1 MSEIAEGLGGVMEG
15 ALSGRAVEPA
25 DGESKGGVTQ
35 FQPEECANCG
45 AMVTTTFC
53 PQCGQKRKVHRSL
66 AVIGHDLIH
75 GVLHLDGKFWLTL
88 PLLVFKPGKLTRR
101 YINGERAKFVSPM
114 AMFLFSVFAMFA
126 IFQMLGLSAPIDLE
140 GDASAQ
146 LTALVESER
155 ENVAQKI
162 EQIDAELASDDL
174 DQAQRIESGIE
185 REQLETDLTALDNRG
200 RNLTRW
206 LTSGNPSFLND
217 LATQGKL
224 QIADAKEHLNS
235 LPAGSEEYRDLAA
248 EIASAEKGLAD
259 LAEFRPVA
267 QESDPFI
274 EEDLTVSFV
283 QTGVEPLDA
292 FLAKWNKNPSLM
304 LYKLQANGY
313 KFSWLL
319 IPLSIPFVWLVFAWK
334 RRFKAYDHA
343 IFVTYSLSFMSLL
356 FIAVSLAGS
365 FGAPVPLVVLPLL
378 IIPPVHLYKQLRG
391 TYEIGQFSALWR
403 LLLLSIFIWI
413 VLILFLQALLLLGAF

>member
-1 MSEIAEGLGGVMEG
+1 MSEIVEGIGGMTEG

-25 DGESKGGVTQ
+25 AGEGQTKITE
-35 FQPEECANCG
+35 FPAEECANCS

-66 AVIGHDLIH
+66 TEILNDLIH

-126 IFQMLGLSAPIDLE
+126 IFQMLGLSAPTDLE
-140 GDASAQ
+140 GDARAQ
-146 LTALVESER
+146 VAALVQAESDDVTE
-155 ENVAQKI
+155 KI
-162 EQIDAELASDDL
+162 EEIDAELASADLDEARQAELETSRTKLEDDL
-174 DQAQRIESGIE
+174 A
-185 REQLETDLTALDNRG
+185 ALDARG
-200 RNLTRW
+200 QNISRW
-206 LTSGNPSFLND
+206 LTSGSTEFLDD
-217 LATQGKL
+217 LQLRGEAE
-224 QIADAKEHLNS
+224 IADAKERLAAM
-235 LPAGSEEYRDLAA
+235 PEGSQEHSDLAA
-248 EIASAEKGLAD
+248 EIASAERGLAD
-259 LAEFRPVA
+259 LSQWKPVTE
-267 QESDPFI
+267 ESGSLI
-274 EEDLTVSFV
+274 EEDGTVSLEA
-283 QTGVEPLDA
+283 TGVEPVDA
-292 FLAKWNKNPSLM
+292 FLGKWNKNPSLM
-304 LYKLQANGY
+304 LYKLQTNGY

-365 FGAPVPLVVLPLL
+365 LGAPVAFVVLPLL
-378 IIPPVHLYKQLRG
+378 IIPPLHLYKHLRG
-391 TYEIGQFSALWR
+391 TYEISRFSAFWR
-403 LLLLSIFIWI
+403 LMVLSIFIWI
-413 VLILFLQALLLLGAF
+413 VLLLFLQAMLVLGAF